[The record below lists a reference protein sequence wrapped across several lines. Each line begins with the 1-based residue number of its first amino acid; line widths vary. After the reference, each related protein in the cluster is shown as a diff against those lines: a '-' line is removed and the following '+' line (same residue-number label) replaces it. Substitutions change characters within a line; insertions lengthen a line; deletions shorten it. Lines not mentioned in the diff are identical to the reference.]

1 MPGLRQLSDDRGI
14 LGADRESHEE
24 GGDGGPG
31 LALVP
36 LHPISDEPAESS
48 DRVTETSTVNI
59 LGRGPR
65 KAQTGGSASV
75 VPGREGAAAG

>member
-1 MPGLRQLSDDRGI
+1 MRKEETAVLDWLWYRFTQLVMNQR
-14 LGADRESHEE
+14 
-24 GGDGGPG
+24 
-31 LALVP
+31 
-36 LHPISDEPAESS
+36 
-48 DRVTETSTVNI
+48 RVQIAITETSTVNI